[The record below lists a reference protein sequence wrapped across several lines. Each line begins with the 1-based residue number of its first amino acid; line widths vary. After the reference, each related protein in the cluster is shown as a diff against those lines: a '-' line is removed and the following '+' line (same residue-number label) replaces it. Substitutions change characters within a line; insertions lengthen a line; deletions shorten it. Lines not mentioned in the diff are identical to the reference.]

1 MTELKNLFQPGKIDK
16 VVTRNRLVML
26 PLSTGYSEPDGTVG
40 DRMINFFAE
49 RAKGGVGL
57 IIIPFSPLRSG
68 SPFQPYLYEDRFI
81 PGARRLVDKIHF
93 HGAKV
98 VTQLLIQYHLVLRD
112 DQVEVVG
119 PSPVFNRMM
128 RCLPRA
134 LTREEIQLIVKE
146 YGRAA
151 KRAREAGFDA
161 VEVPVIAGYFFNRF
175 MSPIAN
181 QREDEYGGN
190 LENRMRIIRQAI
202 ESIKKEA
209 GSDYPVTCRINLAEL
224 MEGGHTIEDSQ
235 AVVRLLEQ
243 YGVAALNTYFGWHES
258 PVPTSQIL
266 VPRGAFVSLAA
277 KVKEWVNIP
286 VIATNRIPDPILAEN
301 ILAKGKADFIG
312 MGRALL
318 ADPELPNKARA
329 GHFNKIVPCI
339 TCSRCLAEVMLAY
352 KDWGKQFSA
361 LCTVNPRLGK
371 EAEREIKL
379 ADRRRKVLVVGG
391 GPAGMEAAIVAAR
404 RGHEVT
410 LWEKGAELGGQLRVA
425 SVPPFKGEITALTD
439 YLINE
444 TRDAGVEVRLNQEV
458 TLLTIE
464 QEQPDVVILAVGA
477 KPFFPPIPGIQLDH
491 VVGAEEVL
499 TGHRKAEG
507 TVIIVGGGMVGCE
520 TASLLVE
527 SGDKVDQV
535 IVLEMLDRAA
545 SDVPPTYR
553 PFFLARLAKAG
564 VKIETGTT
572 VEEITPKG
580 VRVTQKGTSTFING
594 DMIVLATGY
603 KVDHDLT
610 RQLEGRVPE
619 LYTIGD
625 CVEPRTIR
633 EAIEEGFVVGFK
645 V

>member
-1 MTELKNLFQPGKIDK
+1 M
-16 VVTRNRLVML
+16 
-26 PLSTGYSEPDGTVG
+26 
-40 DRMINFFAE
+40 
-49 RAKGGVGL
+49 
-57 IIIPFSPLRSG
+57 
-68 SPFQPYLYEDRFI
+68 
-81 PGARRLVDKIHF
+81 
-93 HGAKV
+93 
-98 VTQLLIQYHLVLRD
+98 
-112 DQVEVVG
+112 
-119 PSPVFNRMM
+119 
-128 RCLPRA
+128 
-134 LTREEIQLIVKE
+134 
-146 YGRAA
+146 
-151 KRAREAGFDA
+151 
-161 VEVPVIAGYFFNRF
+161 
-175 MSPIAN
+175 
-181 QREDEYGGN
+181 
-190 LENRMRIIRQAI
+190 
-202 ESIKKEA
+202 
-209 GSDYPVTCRINLAEL
+209 
-224 MEGGHTIEDSQ
+224 
-235 AVVRLLEQ
+235 
-243 YGVAALNTYFGWHES
+243 
-258 PVPTSQIL
+258 
-266 VPRGAFVSLAA
+266 
-277 KVKEWVNIP
+277 
-286 VIATNRIPDPILAEN
+286 IATNRIPDPILAES
-301 ILAKGKADFIG
+301 ILAEGKADFIG

-318 ADPELPNKARA
+318 ADPALPNKARA
-329 GHFNKIVPCI
+329 GHINKIVPCI

-444 TRDAGVEVRLNQEV
+444 TRDVGVEVRLNQEV
-458 TLLTIE
+458 KPSIIE